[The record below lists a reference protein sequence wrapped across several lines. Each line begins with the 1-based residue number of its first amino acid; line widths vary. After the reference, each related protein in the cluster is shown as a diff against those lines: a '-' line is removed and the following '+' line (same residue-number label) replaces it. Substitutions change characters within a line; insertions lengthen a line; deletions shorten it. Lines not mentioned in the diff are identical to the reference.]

1 MCNIRNFDLFN
12 QLFGIESANRLLIG
26 AADFLRD
33 AVTEGGAVGRYRDD
47 RFILFTPLE
56 GFDAREFAER
66 FRGYIRGL
74 FESPVFEM
82 HVKVASY
89 EIHDLNMPVAVMT
102 DHVELALEA
111 HRDDYD
117 DPICVFTEDLLEH
130 KLIEQR
136 VLSHFEG
143 SMKDG
148 EYSIYLQPQIG
159 DAGKLI
165 GAEALVRWIRPEG
178 VIPPS
183 EFIPVLA
190 KSGLLSHL
198 DLHVWE
204 QAVAT
209 LAKWRGTE
217 LEGCTIS
224 INVDPYDFYYLCV
237 PEELSR
243 LCERYGVAPSKL
255 KIEITEKALF
265 DGEDRESDVVD
276 RLHAAGFTVAIDDFG
291 KGYSSLSI
299 LKDVRVDTLKIDMGF
314 IQGESNLDRS
324 MIIIRSIVTMAE
336 ALGMKVIIEGVETDD
351 QLKMLEAVG
360 CRNFQGYYFSHPVP
374 VCDFE
379 AFAASRLA

>member
-1 MCNIRNFDLFN
+1 
-12 QLFGIESANRLLIG
+12 
-26 AADFLRD
+26 
-33 AVTEGGAVGRYRDD
+33 
-47 RFILFTPLE
+47 
-56 GFDAREFAER
+56 
-66 FRGYIRGL
+66 
-74 FESPVFEM
+74 
-82 HVKVASY
+82 
-89 EIHDLNMPVAVMT
+89 
-102 DHVELALEA
+102 
-111 HRDDYD
+111 
-117 DPICVFTEDLLEH
+117 
-130 KLIEQR
+130 
-136 VLSHFEG
+136 
-143 SMKDG
+143 
-148 EYSIYLQPQIG
+148 
-159 DAGKLI
+159 
-165 GAEALVRWIRPEG
+165 
-178 VIPPS
+178 
-183 EFIPVLA
+183 
-190 KSGLLSHL
+190 
-198 DLHVWE
+198 
-204 QAVAT
+204 
-209 LAKWRGTE
+209 
-217 LEGCTIS
+217 
-224 INVDPYDFYYLCV
+224 V